1 MNHKQQALDKIV
13 QAQQLIV
20 VVTYSWQGMAAR
32 LSYFTR
38 NGANT
43 WRVIKPASAVV
54 IGKSGLAWADS
65 SY

>member
-1 MNHKQQALDKIV
+1 MNPQQQALDKIV

-20 VVTYSWQGMAAR
+20 VVTDSWQRMAAR

-43 WRVIKPASAVV
+43 
-54 IGKSGLAWADS
+54 
-65 SY
+65 